1 MRGRGSTALSVARDV
16 MPDMS
21 STAFPLRGVDVR
33 LRRERL
39 SGAAP
44 TVLDDAQ
51 RRVVSH
57 RGGPL
62 RVLGGPGSG
71 KTTVLV
77 EAVVDRV
84 ERAELTAGQV
94 LVLAPTR
101 LAAARLR
108 EQVTARLARTVREP
122 LVRTPQSLAF
132 GVLRRVAARSGGPA
146 PRLISGPEQDLVLRE
161 LLAGHAA
168 GAGLPPRWP
177 DELLGALG
185 TRGFRAELRDLL
197 MRAVERG
204 LDPAELARLG
214 LDHGRPEWLAAAQV
228 LDEYLGVTGLATPG
242 AYDPAAIAVTAA
254 AELSADDELL
264 AQVREQARCI
274 AVDDAHEATPAVA
287 ELVSVLAGPRGDLLL
302 AGDPDAVTQSFRGA
316 DPGLLLGDGPDSPA
330 VVRTVHLTTS
340 WRQGSALRAVT
351 RRVAERI
358 GALGGGGQRDLVPA
372 DRLPEGRCEVHVLRS
387 AVHEA
392 SFVAELL
399 RRQHLEHGIDW
410 ADMAVVVRGGARSAT
425 LRRVLTAAGVPVE
438 VPLSELPVRDQPAVV
453 PLLDVLEISLALA
466 AGRPAPLDGERAAAL
481 LTSPLGGADAVA
493 LRRLRRALRAGEL
506 ADGGGRTSDELLVA
520 ALLDPVRL
528 ATVDAGTAAPAH
540 RVARVVA
547 EGTQA
552 AATEGATAEQVLWAI
567 WRGSRLQDAWRR
579 TALAGGQAGA
589 RADRHLD
596 AVVALF
602 DAAAR
607 FVDRLPGAGAGQ
619 FVEHLRGQDIPGDT
633 LAERGAAT
641 SSVALVTPAGA
652 AGREWRVVAV
662 AGVQEG
668 VWPDLRLRGSLLGSE
683 HLVDVLTGR
692 PATPRAAL
700 AAVRDDECRLLH
712 VAVSRARELLVVT
725 AVRSEDEQPSS
736 YLDLIDPPPEGS
748 VPSARWD
755 AEGQRRLTPAPR
767 PLSLSGLTAALR
779 QTVTDPTAPPGRVD
793 QAAAQ
798 LAALAG
804 AGVPGAD
811 PMDWYGLEPL
821 SDPRPLRLDDEPPVR
836 VSPSAVDD
844 FDRCSLRWLLS
855 TAGGRSPSSAAQGL
869 GNLVHDLARDFPK
882 ADRDELLTELRRRW
896 QVLGLGKGWV
906 GDSERARAERV
917 VGKLADYLAEHSW
930 DLLDVERGFEVP
942 VDLPGGPAL
951 VTGRV
956 DRLERDQDGRLR
968 VVDLKTGKRA
978 PAASD
983 LEGHAQLGVYQV
995 AVQHGAFAEG
1005 DRTAGATLAQLGSGE
1020 KNVKVQ
1026 HQDALPD
1033 GGDWAVDL
1041 LGAVASGMAGDTF
1054 AATVNDLCERCPLR
1068 GSCPAVAD
1076 GRTVVS

>member
-1 MRGRGSTALSVARDV
+1 
-16 MPDMS
+16 MPSNAPVDP
-21 STAFPLRGVDVR
+21 ARGVDVR

-39 SGAAP
+39 VGAAP
-44 TVLDDAQ
+44 ATLDPAQ
-51 RRVVSH
+51 RRVVEH

-62 RVLGGPGSG
+62 RVVGGPGSG
-71 KTTVLV
+71 KTTALV
-77 EAVVDRV
+77 EAVVGRV
-84 ERAELTAGQV
+84 ERGELQAGEL

-108 EQVTARLARTVREP
+108 EQVTGRLARTVREP

-132 GVLRRVAARSGGPA
+132 GVLRRVAAASGGPT

-168 GAGLPPRWP
+168 GDGRPPRWP
-177 DELLGALG
+177 EDLLGALT

-204 LDPAELARLG
+204 VGPDDLRLLGAEQR
-214 LDHGRPEWLAAAQV
+214 RPEWVAAAQV
-228 LDEYLGVTGLATPG
+228 LDEYLDVTGLATPG
-242 AYDPAAIAVTAA
+242 AYDPAAIASTAA
-254 AELSADDELL
+254 AQLLEDDELL

-287 ELVSVLAGPRGDLLL
+287 ELVRVLSGPGGELLL

-316 DPGLLLGDGPDSPA
+316 DPGLLLDDGPQ
-330 VVRTVHLTTS
+330 VRGPVPTVHLTTS
-340 WRQGSALRAVT
+340 WRQGTGLRAVT
-351 RRVAERI
+351 RRVADRI
-358 GALGGGGQRDLVPA
+358 GALGGGAQREQVPA
-372 DRLPEGRCEVHVLRS
+372 AGLPEGRCEVHVLRS

-392 SFVAELL
+392 SFLAELL
-399 RRQHLEHGIDW
+399 RRQHLEHGVGW
-410 ADMAVVVRGGARSAT
+410 TDMAVVVRGGGRSAT

-453 PLLDVLEISLALA
+453 PLLDVLEIALALA
-466 AGRPAPLDGERAAAL
+466 AGQPPVLDGERAAAL
-481 LTSPLGGADAVA
+481 LTSPLGGADAVG

-528 ATVDAGTAAPAH
+528 ATVDPATAAPAH
-540 RVARVVA
+540 RVARVVVEA
-547 EGTQA
+547 TLA
-552 AATEGATAEQVLWAI
+552 AAQDGATAEQVLWAV
-567 WRGSRLQDAWRR
+567 WRASRLQDPWRR

-589 RADRHLD
+589 RADRDLD

-619 FVEHLRGQDIPGDT
+619 FVEHLRGQDVPGDT

-641 SSVALVTPAGA
+641 AAVSLVTPAGA

-662 AGVQEG
+662 AGLQEG

-692 PATPRAAL
+692 PASPRAAL

-712 VAVSRARELLVVT
+712 VAVSRARELLVAT
-725 AVRSEDEQPSS
+725 AVRDEDDQPSS
-736 YLDLIDPPPEGS
+736 YLDLLDPPPETGS
-748 VPSARWD
+748 SARWD
-755 AEGQRRLTPAPR
+755 ADGQRRLTLAPR
-767 PLSLSGLTAALR
+767 PLSLPGLTASLR
-779 QTVTDPTAPPGRVD
+779 QTVTDPAAPPGRVA
-793 QAAAQ
+793 QAAVE
-798 LAALAG
+798 LARLAR
-804 AGVPGAD
+804 AGVRGAD
-811 PMDWYGLEPL
+811 PADWYGLEPL
-821 SDPRPLRLDDEPPVR
+821 SDPRALRLDDEPAVR
-836 VSPSAVDD
+836 VSPSAVED
-844 FDRCSLRWLLS
+844 FDRCSLRWLLTS
-855 TAGGRSPSSAAQGL
+855 AGGRTPSSAAQGL

-896 QVLGLGKGWV
+896 RVLGLGAGWV
-906 GDSERARAERV
+906 GDAERARAEQV

-930 DLLDVERGFEVP
+930 DLVDVERPFEVQ
-942 VDLPGGPAL
+942 VELPDGPAV

-956 DRLERDQDGRLR
+956 DRLERDREGSLR
-968 VVDLKTGKRA
+968 VVDLKTGKRTPSA
-978 PAASD
+978 DD
-983 LEGHAQLGVYQV
+983 LERHAQLGVYQV
-995 AVQHGAFAEG
+995 AVQHGAFPEG
-1005 DRTAGATLAQLGSGE
+1005 VATAGATLAQLGSGE
-1020 KNVKVQ
+1020 KRLKVQ
-1026 HQDALPD
+1026 HQEPLPD
-1033 GGDWAVDL
+1033 DGDWAIEL
-1041 LGAVASGMAGDTF
+1041 LSTVASGMAGETF
-1054 AATVNDLCERCPLR
+1054 AATVNDLCERCSVR

-1076 GRTVVS
+1076 GRTVTS

>member
-1 MRGRGSTALSVARDV
+1 MPSTASLDPA
-16 MPDMS
+16 
-21 STAFPLRGVDVR
+21 RGVDVR

-39 SGAAP
+39 VDAP
-44 TVLDDAQ
+44 PKALDEGQ
-51 RRVVSH
+51 RLVVEH

-71 KTTVLV
+71 KTTALV
-77 EAVVDRV
+77 EAVVGRV
-84 ERAELTAGQV
+84 ERGELQAGEL

-108 EQVTARLARTVREP
+108 AQVTGRLARTVREP

-132 GVLRRVAARSGGPA
+132 GVLRRVAARSGGPP
-146 PRLISGPEQDLVLRE
+146 PRLISGPEQDVVLRE

-168 GAGLPPRWP
+168 GDGTPPPWP
-177 DELLGALG
+177 DDLLAALS

-204 LDPAELARLG
+204 VGPDELRLLGAEQ
-214 LDHGRPEWLAAAQV
+214 HRPEWVAAAAV
-228 LDEYLGVTGLATPG
+228 LDEYLDVTGLATPG
-242 AYDPAAIAVTAA
+242 AYDPAAIASTAA
-254 AELSADDELL
+254 AQLREDDELL

-287 ELVSVLAGPRGDLLL
+287 DLVRVLAGPGGEMLL

-316 DPGLLLGDGPDSPA
+316 DPGLLLDDGASGPVP
-330 VVRTVHLTTS
+330 TVYLTSS

-358 GALGGGGQRDLVPA
+358 GALGGGAQREQVPVA
-372 DRLPEGRCEVHVLRS
+372 GLPEGRCEVHVLRS

-392 SFVAELL
+392 SFLAELL
-399 RRQHLEHGIDW
+399 RRQHLEHGVGW
-410 ADMAVVVRGGARSAT
+410 ADMAVVVRGGGRSST

-453 PLLDVLEISLALA
+453 PLLDVLEVSLALA
-466 AGRPAPLDGERAAAL
+466 SGQQPPLDGERAAAL
-481 LTSPLGGADAVA
+481 LTSPLGGADAVS

-520 ALLDPVRL
+520 AILDPVRL

-547 EGTQA
+547 EGALA
-552 AATEGATAEQVLWAI
+552 AAQDGATAEQVLWGV
-567 WRGSRLQDAWRR
+567 WRASRLQDAWRR

-589 RADRHLD
+589 RADRDLD

-619 FVEHLRGQDIPGDT
+619 FVEHLRGQDVPGDT

-641 SSVALVTPAGA
+641 EAVALVTPAGA

-662 AGVQEG
+662 AGLQEG

-683 HLVDVLTGR
+683 HLVDVLSGR
-692 PATPRAAL
+692 PSSPRAAL

-712 VAVSRARELLVVT
+712 VAVSRARELLVAT
-725 AVRSEDEQPSS
+725 AVRDEDDQPSS
-736 YLDLIDPPPEGS
+736 YLDLLDPPPDTDS
-748 VPSARWD
+748 ARSTARWD
-755 AEGQRRLTPAPR
+755 GDGQRRLTPAPR
-767 PLSLSGLTAALR
+767 PLSLPGLTASLR
-779 QTVTDPTAPPGRVD
+779 QTVTDPQAPPGRVA
-793 QAAAQ
+793 QAAAE
-798 LAALAG
+798 LARLAR

-811 PMDWYGLEPL
+811 PADWYGLEPL
-821 SDPRPLRLDDEPPVR
+821 SDARPLRLDDEPPVR
-836 VSPSAVDD
+836 VSPSAVEE

-855 TAGGRSPSSAAQGL
+855 SAGGRTPSSAAQGL

-896 QVLGLGKGWV
+896 RVLGLGEGWV
-906 GDSERARAERV
+906 GDAERARAERV

-930 DLLDVERGFEVP
+930 DLVDVERGFEVQ
-942 VDLPGGPAL
+942 VELPDGPAV

-956 DRLERDQDGRLR
+956 DRLERDREGSLR

-978 PAASD
+978 PSADD
-983 LEGHAQLGVYQV
+983 LERHAQLGVYQV
-995 AVQHGAFAEG
+995 AVQRGAFPEG
-1005 DRTAGATLAQLGSGE
+1005 VTTAGATLAQLGSVE
-1020 KNVKVQ
+1020 KRLKVQ
-1026 HQDALPD
+1026 HQEPLPD
-1033 GGDWAVDL
+1033 DGDWAVEL
-1041 LGAVASGMAGDTF
+1041 LGSVASGMAADTF
-1054 AATVNDLCERCPLR
+1054 VATVNDLCERCSVR

-1076 GRTVVS
+1076 GRTVTS

>member
-1 MRGRGSTALSVARDV
+1 
-16 MPDMS
+16 MS
-21 STAFPLRGVDVR
+21 SSAFSEPARGVDVR
-33 LRRERL
+33 LRRQRL
-39 SGAAP
+39 DGAPPVA
-44 TVLDDAQ
+44 LDEAQ
-51 RRVVSH
+51 RRVVAH

-62 RVLGGPGSG
+62 RVVGGPGSG
-71 KTTVLV
+71 KTTALV

-84 ERAELTAGQV
+84 QRGELAAGEL

-108 EQVTARLARTVREP
+108 EQVTGRLARTVREP

-132 GVLRRVAARSGGPA
+132 GILRRVAARSGGPQ
-146 PRLISGPEQDLVLRE
+146 PRLISGPEQDVVLRE

-168 GAGLPPRWP
+168 GDGRPPRWP
-177 DELLGALG
+177 ADLLGALT

-204 LDPAELARLG
+204 VDPAELSELG
-214 LDHGRPEWLAAAQV
+214 IQHGRPDWVAAAQV

-254 AELSADDELL
+254 AELGEDDELL
-264 AQVREQARCI
+264 AQVREQARCL

-287 ELVSVLAGPRGDLLL
+287 ELVRVLAGAGGELLL

-316 DPGLLLGDGPDSPA
+316 DPGLLLHDAPGSRAA
-330 VVRTVHLTTS
+330 VPTVLLTTS
-340 WRQGSALRAVT
+340 WRQGSGLRAVT
-351 RRVAERI
+351 RRVADRI
-358 GALGGGGQRDLVPA
+358 GALGGGGQRDLAPA
-372 DRLPEGRCEVHVLRS
+372 SGLPDGRCEVHVLRS

-392 SFVAELL
+392 AFVAELL
-399 RRQHLEHGIDW
+399 RRQHLEHGVGW

-466 AGRPAPLDGERAAAL
+466 AGHEPPLDGERAAAL
-481 LTSPLGGADAVA
+481 LTSPLGGADAVG
-493 LRRLRRALRAGEL
+493 LRRLRRALRAAEL

-528 ATVDAGTAAPAH
+528 AAVEAGTAAPAH
-540 RVARVVA
+540 RVARVITDGA
-547 EGTQA
+547 RA
-552 AATEGATAEQVLWAI
+552 AATEGATAEQVLWAV
-567 WRGSRLQDAWRR
+567 WSGSRLQDVWRR
-579 TALAGGQAGA
+579 TAFGGGQAGA
-589 RADRHLD
+589 RADRDLD

-619 FVEHLRGQDIPGDT
+619 FVEHLRAQDVPGDT
-633 LAERGAAT
+633 LAERGGAAEA
-641 SSVALVTPAGA
+641 VALVTPAGA

-692 PATPRAAL
+692 PSSPRAAL

-725 AVRSEDEQPSS
+725 AVRDEDEQPSS
-736 YLDLIDPPPEGS
+736 YLDLLDPPPD
-748 VPSARWD
+748 PSQALPTARWD
-755 AEGQRRLTPAPR
+755 ADGQRRLTPAPR
-767 PLSLSGLTAALR
+767 PLSLPGLTASLR
-779 QTVTDPTAPPGRVD
+779 QTVTDPVAAPGRVA

-798 LAALAG
+798 LARLAR

-811 PMDWYGLEPL
+811 PADWYGLEPL
-821 SDPRPLRLDDEPPVR
+821 SDPRPLRLDGEPPVR
-836 VSPSAVDD
+836 VSPSAVED

-869 GNLVHDLARDFPK
+869 GNLVHDLARDLPK
-882 ADRDELLTELRRRW
+882 ADREELLVELRRRW
-896 QVLGLGKGWV
+896 RVLGLGAGWV
-906 GDSERARAERV
+906 GDAERSRAERV

-930 DLLDVERGFEVP
+930 DLVDVERAFEVEL
-942 VDLPGGPAL
+942 DLPDGPAV

-956 DRLERDQDGRLR
+956 DRLERDVEGHLR

-978 PAASD
+978 PSADD
-983 LEGHAQLGVYQV
+983 LERHAQLGVYQV
-995 AVQHGAFAEG
+995 AVQRGAFPEG
-1005 DRTAGATLAQLGSGE
+1005 ARTAGATLAQLGSGE
-1020 KNVKVQ
+1020 KRVKVQ
-1026 HQDALPD
+1026 HQPAIADD
-1033 GGDWAVDL
+1033 GDWAVEL
-1041 LGAVASGMAGDTF
+1041 LGTVASGMAAGTF
-1054 AATVNDLCERCPLR
+1054 AATVNDLCERCSVR

-1076 GRTVVS
+1076 GRPVTS